1 MFNYD
6 YITKENIKKDNPNW
20 PDIPDY
26 PFRIIIIKGS
36 GSGKTNALLTLINK
50 SWNTYW

>member
-6 YITKENIKKDNPNW
+6 YITEENIKKDNPNW

-26 PFRIIIIKGS
+26 PFRIIITKGS

-50 SWNTYW
+50 S

>member
-6 YITKENIKKDNPNW
+6 YITEENIKKDNPNW
-20 PDIPDY
+20 PYIPDY
-26 PFRIIIIKGS
+26 PFRIIITKGS

-50 SWNTYW
+50 S

>member
-6 YITKENIKKDNPNW
+6 YVTKENIKKHNPNW

-26 PFRIIIIKGS
+26 PFKIIIIGGS
-36 GSGKTNALLTLINK
+36 GYIKTNALLTLINK
-50 SWNTYW
+50 S